1 MGIRSVFDGGELR
14 REVEKS
20 GIDPKF
26 IPKIWKHILISAK
39 DEDWDWEK
47 QVPSLPSSAYSL
59 LRSNFKTPL
68 SSSIHSVFHSADNL
82 TTKLLIQLHH
92 NHGPFVEAVI
102 MRYDTRLGKYAGQPR
117 PGGLRATLCISSQ
130 VGCKMGCNFCATG
143 SMGFKNNLSSGEI
156 VEQLVHASTFSQI
169 RNVVFMGMG
178 EPLNNYSA
186 VVEAVRIMTG
196 LPFQLSS
203 KRITISTV
211 GIIHAINKL
220 HDDLPGLN
228 LAVSLHAPAQ
238 DIRCQIMPA
247 ARAFPLGKL
256 MDSLQ
261 VYQRKSLQK
270 IFIEYIMLDGVND
283 EEHHA
288 HLLGKLLETFQVVVN
303 LIPFNSIG
311 TLSQFKPTSEQKV
324 SNFQKILRGT
334 YNIRTT
340 VRKQMGQDISGA
352 CGQLLVNI
360 SDKSL
365 GTAVPLTDIEDIV
378 I

>member
-130 VGCKMGCNFCATG
+130 VTISF
-143 SMGFKNNLSSGEI
+143 
-156 VEQLVHASTFSQI
+156 FS
-169 RNVVFMGMG
+169 F
-178 EPLNNYSA
+178 LFFSFLFLLL
-186 VVEAVRIMTG
+186 T
-196 LPFQLSS
+196 LPFLFCRLDA
-203 KRITISTV
+203 KWVAIS
-211 GIIHAINKL
+211 
-220 HDDLPGLN
+220 
-228 LAVSLHAPAQ
+228 
-238 DIRCQIMPA
+238 
-247 ARAFPLGKL
+247 
-256 MDSLQ
+256 
-261 VYQRKSLQK
+261 
-270 IFIEYIMLDGVND
+270 
-283 EEHHA
+283 
-288 HLLGKLLETFQVVVN
+288 
-303 LIPFNSIG
+303 
-311 TLSQFKPTSEQKV
+311 
-324 SNFQKILRGT
+324 
-334 YNIRTT
+334 
-340 VRKQMGQDISGA
+340 
-352 CGQLLVNI
+352 
-360 SDKSL
+360 
-365 GTAVPLTDIEDIV
+365 VPLDPWDSKTTYHPV
-378 I
+378 KLWNSSFMPLPCP